1 MLTERS
7 RAIPVPPR
15 YPPPDHSAWM
25 KSRERKAVG
34 LTLCPAGGAG
44 RRGGGRRRRAR
55 DRCRFRRPLAGSR
68 TAGGIPRIPRGRDWL
83 GSHEPATGRLEWV
96 PAAAAVDC
104 SATLAASTGRWA
116 YSNAAGGEP
125 VAGHY
130 LTIWRREPDG
140 DWRAVLDHGIDHAAG
155 ASPSVLLAPAFD
167 LLWPR
172 NVQDCAPEGSAALL
186 ADAEAKL
193 NRSTVRRGSAE
204 ALRRRVAEGAIAYRD
219 DGPPALLTPE
229 WPPGEASLGMGGLAQ
244 TDGTIVTDRSDLAV
258 TYGSIRDADAGSESG
273 SRVFYVRVWR
283 YVEEGWRVAIDL
295 QTPMPAEAAH

>member
-1 MLTERS
+1 MSAKRWALLSVLLAARGVVAADGADVLATDAAFAARS
-7 RAIPVPPR
+7 LEAGQQVAFLEYLAEDGVLFRPGPV
-15 YPPPDHSAWM
+15 
-25 KSRERKAVG
+25 
-34 LTLCPAGGAG
+34 
-44 RRGGGRRRRAR
+44 
-55 DRCRFRRPLAGSR
+55 
-68 TAGGIPRIPRGRDWL
+68 RGRDWL

-229 WPPGEASLGMGGLAQ
+229 WPPGEASLGMGGIAQ

-283 YVEEGWRVAIDL
+283 YVDEGWRVAIDL